1 MTDSRLPIFT
11 RSIACVVLR
20 RAVGGVAEVLLMKRA
35 GGPMAG
41 IWSQVT
47 GGIDPGETAWQ
58 AAQREV
64 EEETGL
70 TVETLYSAGWC
81 DHFYNPAEDAVEVV
95 PIFLAE
101 VGAVAEVVTNHEHS
115 SYQWLPLDDAIDRV
129 AFHGH
134 RVALDNVRRT
144 FVEAAPPDWLKIS
157 TYAR

>member
-1 MTDSRLPIFT
+1 MTERRLPIYT
-11 RSIACVVLR
+11 RSVACVVLR
-20 RAVGGVAEVLLMKRA
+20 RTDAGAEVLLMQRA

-47 GGIDPGETAWQ
+47 GGIDDGETAWQ

-70 TVETLYSAGWC
+70 TVTALYSAGWC
-81 DHFYNPAEDAVEVV
+81 DHFYNPAEDAIEVV

-101 VGAVAEVVTNHEHS
+101 VGAAAEVVPNFEHS
-115 SYQWLPLDDAIDRV
+115 SFEWLPITEAIDRV

-144 FVEAAPPDWLKIS
+144 FVDAPPPDWLKIS
-157 TYAR
+157 TYAG

>member
-1 MTDSRLPIFT
+1 MIKACLPVIG
-11 RSIACVVLR
+11 RAVACVVLR
-20 RAVGGVAEVLLMKRA
+20 RRDDGPAEVLLMQRA
-35 GGPMAG
+35 EGPLAG

-47 GGIDPGETAWQ
+47 GGIDPGEKAWQ

-70 TVETLYSAGWC
+70 DVRVLYSAGWC
-81 DHFYNPAEDAVEVV
+81 DHFYNPAEDCVEVV

-101 VGAVAEVVTNHEHS
+101 VGPGAEVVTNYEHS
-115 SYQWLPLDDAIDRV
+115 TYEWLPLEAAIDRV

-144 FVEAAPPDWLKIS
+144 FVEAEPPAWLRIS
-157 TYAR
+157 TYAD